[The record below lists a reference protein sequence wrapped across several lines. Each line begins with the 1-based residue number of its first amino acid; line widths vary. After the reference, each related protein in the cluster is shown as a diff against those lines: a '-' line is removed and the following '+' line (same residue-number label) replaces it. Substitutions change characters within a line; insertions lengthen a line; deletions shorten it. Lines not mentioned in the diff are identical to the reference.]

1 MADGPPSQVH
11 PFVRL
16 AIDAI
21 AAYVSD
27 FRVITPP
34 ASLFELFPALRRQ
47 AGVFVSL
54 KKQGELRGC
63 IGTIEPVRDTL
74 AVEIVENAISA
85 ASKDPRFRPVDEDEL
100 AVLRVSVDIL
110 SAPERVAGPGDLDVW
125 RYGVIVR
132 SGGKRG
138 LLLPD
143 IEGIAS
149 VEEQI
154 SVARKKG
161 GIGELEPVELYRFVV
176 ERYF

>member
-1 MADGPPSQVH
+1 MADGPHSQVH

-27 FRVITPP
+27 FRVIAPP
-34 ASLFELFPALRRQ
+34 VGLFELFPALRRQ

-63 IGTIEPVRDTL
+63 IGTIEPQSDNL

-85 ASKDPRFRPVDEDEL
+85 ASKDPRFRPVEEEEL
-100 AVLRVSVDIL
+100 AELRVSVDIL
-110 SAPERVAGPGDLDVW
+110 SAPERVAGPGDLDVL

-161 GIGELEPVELYRFVV
+161 GTGELEPVELYRFTV

>member
-34 ASLFELFPALRRQ
+34 ASLFELFPTLRRQ

-63 IGTIEPVRDTL
+63 IGTIEPMR
-74 AVEIVENAISA
+74 
-85 ASKDPRFRPVDEDEL
+85 
-100 AVLRVSVDIL
+100 
-110 SAPERVAGPGDLDVW
+110 
-125 RYGVIVR
+125 
-132 SGGKRG
+132 
-138 LLLPD
+138 
-143 IEGIAS
+143 
-149 VEEQI
+149 
-154 SVARKKG
+154 
-161 GIGELEPVELYRFVV
+161 
-176 ERYF
+176 

>member
-1 MADGPPSQVH
+1 MVAGPPSSCH
-11 PFVRL
+11 PFVQL

-21 AAYVSD
+21 AAYVRD
-27 FRVITPP
+27 FRFITPP
-34 ASLFELFPALRRQ
+34 ESLFEGFPGLRRR

-63 IGTIEPVRDTL
+63 IGTVEPVRDTL
-74 AVEIVENAISA
+74 AVEIIENAISA

-110 SAPERVAGPGDLDVW
+110 GAPERVAGPGDLDVR

-132 SGGKRG
+132 AGGKGG

-143 IEGIAS
+143 LEGIAS
-149 VEEQI
+149 VEAQLSI
-154 SVARKKG
+154 ARLKG
-161 GIGELEPVELYRFVV
+161 GIGESEPVELYRFVV
-176 ERYF
+176 ERYY